1 VAITRE
7 EVRRV
12 AGLAKLHLSADEEVR
27 LAGDLDHILSAFATL
42 QALDTA
48 DLEPMRPVDVDDAPL
63 REDDAANPPAGD
75 ALIEQAPDRQGRL
88 FHVPRIIE

>member
-12 AGLAKLHLSADEEVR
+12 AVLARLHLSADEETR
-27 LAGDLDHILSAFATL
+27 LAGDLDHILNAFETL
-42 QALDTA
+42 QSLDTTGH
-48 DLEPMRPVDVDDAPL
+48 EPMRPVDVADAPL
-63 REDDAANPPAGD
+63 RADGAENPPAGE
-75 ALIEQAPDRQGRL
+75 ALLEQAPDRHGRL